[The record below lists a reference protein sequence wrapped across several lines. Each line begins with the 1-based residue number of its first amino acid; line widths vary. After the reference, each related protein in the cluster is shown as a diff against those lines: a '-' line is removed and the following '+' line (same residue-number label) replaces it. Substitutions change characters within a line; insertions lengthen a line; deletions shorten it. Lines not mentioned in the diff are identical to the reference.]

1 MDFLEIKFYL
11 NENFEWHYMEIE
23 FNSRFV
29 ILFKNIKWN
38 SNSIEEKWNANWCR
52 RYWKSIHGYGVG
64 KKKNFQNTKIQK
76 DKHLSIPLY
85 LGIGFTNSILEL
97 SKDNLKFSYLNQFLW
112 IIVNKINLKYPIY
125 MCHMYIC
132 NWI

>member
-1 MDFLEIKFYL
+1 
-11 NENFEWHYMEIE
+11 
-23 FNSRFV
+23 
-29 ILFKNIKWN
+29 
-38 SNSIEEKWNANWCR
+38 
-52 RYWKSIHGYGVG
+52 
-64 KKKNFQNTKIQK
+64 
-76 DKHLSIPLY
+76 
-85 LGIGFTNSILEL
+85 LEL